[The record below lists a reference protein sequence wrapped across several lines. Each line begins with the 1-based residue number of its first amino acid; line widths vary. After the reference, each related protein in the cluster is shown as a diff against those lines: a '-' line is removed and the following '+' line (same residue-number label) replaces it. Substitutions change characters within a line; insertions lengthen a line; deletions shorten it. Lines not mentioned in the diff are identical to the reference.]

1 MSKIIDTKYNNL
13 LSNIQQTMLMNI
25 NYSEERVTKNIL
37 ELKEFELINTK

>member
-1 MSKIIDTKYNNL
+1 VSKIIDTKYNNL